1 MMITLRTFFCGVA
14 FASAFLTAQTAG
26 ATLITFED
34 QPAGPTGFASA
45 GPAQTLIYNAGPVTA
60 TFTGGVILT
69 NESAETTDLSNV
81 YATASFGDASL
92 TNPLVVTFNEP
103 IQNFQIQILNAIA
116 GNYELS
122 DNAGHSDMFSLATTG
137 GSLQTVGFAATGTVV
152 DITFLG
158 PPLGNVT
165 FDFAIDNVT
174 FNQPLGSGTPE
185 PSTWVMMVLGFAG
198 LGFAGYRSSR
208 KGAAFAAFAA

>member
-1 MMITLRTFFCGVA
+1 MTSLRALFSGIA
-14 FASAFLTAQTAG
+14 FASACLAAQTAG

-34 QPAGPTGFASA
+34 QPPGPDNFAAA
-45 GPAQTLIYNAGPVTA
+45 GPAQTLVYTAGAVTA

-69 NESAETTDLSNV
+69 NETSETTDFTNV
-81 YATASFGDASL
+81 YATASFGDPTL

-103 IQNFQIQILNAIA
+103 ILNFQIQILNAIA

-122 DNAGHSDMFSLATTG
+122 DNAGHSDFFSLATTG
-137 GSLQTVGFAATGTVV
+137 GSIETVGFPATGTVV

-158 PPLGNVT
+158 PADGTTT

-174 FNQPLGSGTPE
+174 FNQPLGGIPE
-185 PSTWVMMVLGFAG
+185 ASTWAMMALGFAA
-198 LGFAGYRSSR
+198 LGFAGYRTSR
-208 KGAAFAAFAA
+208 KGVAFAP

>member
-158 PPLGNVT
+158 PPLGTVT

>member
-1 MMITLRTFFCGVA
+1 MMITLRTFFCGVV
-14 FASAFLTAQTAG
+14 FASACLMAQTAS
-26 ATLITFED
+26 ATLINFED
-34 QPAGPTGFASA
+34 QPAGPAVFASA
-45 GPAQTLIYNAGPVTA
+45 GPAQTLVYTAGPVTA

-69 NESAETTDLSNV
+69 DETSESTDFTNV
-81 YATASFGDASL
+81 YATASFGDSTL

-103 IQNFQIQILNAIA
+103 IQNFQIDILNALA

-137 GSLQTVGFAATGTVV
+137 GSAQTVGFAATGTVV

-158 PPLGNVT
+158 PPSGNTT

-174 FNQPLGSGTPE
+174 FNQPLSGGTPE

-198 LGFAGYRSSR
+198 LGFAGYRASR
-208 KGAAFAAFAA
+208 KGVAFAA